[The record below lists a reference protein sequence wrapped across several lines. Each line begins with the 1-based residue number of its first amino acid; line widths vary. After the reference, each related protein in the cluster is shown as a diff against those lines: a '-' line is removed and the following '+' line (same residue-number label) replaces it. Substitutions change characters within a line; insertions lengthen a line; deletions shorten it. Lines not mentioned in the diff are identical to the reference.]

1 MIIIARTIALVVGLV
16 IFALSIWL
24 IWTKW
29 HPENVLAITVTIGA
43 FILSAII
50 ASVIGEHVVRMMKK
64 AEKKV
69 SDERDDPRIYK

>member
-1 MIIIARTIALVVGLV
+1 MIIIARMVALVVGLV
-16 IFALSIWL
+16 IFALSILL

-29 HPENVLAITVTIGA
+29 HPVNLLAIAVTIVA

-64 AEKKV
+64 AEKKR
-69 SDERDDPRIYK
+69 SGKIG

>member
-1 MIIIARTIALVVGLV
+1 MVALVVGLML
-16 IFALSIWL
+16 FALSIWL

-29 HPENVLAITVTIGA
+29 HPGNLLAITVTIVA

-64 AEKKV
+64 AEKK
-69 SDERDDPRIYK
+69 K